1 MVDMGGSKLTCPTF
15 WIVDQSLPD
24 LVHRTREESF
34 SMTYLFDFG
43 YLVSFRRYSRS
54 NSEFV

>member
-1 MVDMGGSKLTCPTF
+1 MGGSKLTCPTF